1 MDPVEISRLMYA
13 AHDKIRLYTTEFERE
28 VCRYK
33 FKHLTEQR
41 AKSDGRKRQ
50 LIPTADQINID
61 KPQIN
66 QVLREKYRF
75 DFGGLIPLI
84 VQMEGVVY
92 GSEDIVD
99 RQALDQF
106 GQSVGMMLQE
116 LKGIYKALFPEES
129 LEERIKAVSSIP
141 R

>member
-41 AKSDGRKRQ
+41 SKSDGRKRQ
-50 LIPTADQINID
+50 LIPTAEEINID
-61 KPQIN
+61 KQQIN
-66 QVLREKYRF
+66 QVLREKYRL

-84 VQMEGVVY
+84 TQMERVVY
-92 GSEDIVD
+92 GSKDVVD
-99 RQALDQF
+99 RQALDKF
-106 GQSVGMMLQE
+106 GQSAGMMLQE
-116 LKGIYKALFPEES
+116 LKGIYRTLFPEEN
-129 LEERIKAVSSIP
+129 LEERIKAVSSIL